1 MALFKKKKDNVNEE
15 VNKNEELRDM
25 LSEAYD
31 DIMKNGVQQD
41 NNAEKADNSK
51 NSAPVDLSNEIF
63 EMNVRK
69 FQKEKNQE
77 NLLAVLRML
86 PGRKFIVPS
95 ISNMDE
101 SIERD
106 GDKIKLK
113 EGVVLNP
120 ALLTAKDGKV
130 FIPLFTKEKEMVQKS
145 PSGINLR
152 MKFEQCV
159 SMVFNDK
166 NPIWAVVINPF
177 TDNMIIGE
185 DLLRQMFVP
194 VEKEENK
201 KSNQ

>member
-1 MALFKKKKDNVNEE
+1 MALFKKKKNDENIQETTEN
-15 VNKNEELRDM
+15 NEELRDII
-25 LSEAYD
+25 SDAYD
-31 DIMKNGVQQD
+31 DIMKNGIHREETQKQENTVP
-41 NNAEKADNSK
+41 AGGADIN
-51 NSAPVDLSNEIF
+51 NEIF

-69 FQKEKNQE
+69 FMKEQNQE

-95 ISNMDE
+95 ISNMKD

-113 EGVVLNP
+113 DGVVLNP

-130 FIPLFTKEKEMVQKS
+130 FVPVFTKEKEMVQKS

-166 NPIWAVVINPF
+166 NPIWAIVINPF
-177 TDNMIIGE
+177 TDNMILGE
-185 DLLRQMFVP
+185 DLLKQMYVRADDKKD
-194 VEKEENK
+194 KE
-201 KSNQ
+201 